1 MRHVID
7 KVIRCIPHLALVAAM
22 LIPFASS
29 ATTVKALSFAI
40 NYANGSGDKTPIK
53 NYMVENG
60 IDFGVFDYAKSTS
73 YFINA
78 DFPDGVENFKVV
90 WYQNGTSDY
99 KFLIYDSNKYELVNT
114 PVDDKSGNN
123 ITAVFQDAYGDQY
136 ALISVRSNYRDEN
149 TTRINQDLVPVKNY
163 IEGKAEKYPNAKIIV
178 TYNAYLSGT
187 NAATSHAYRD
197 ILNTYL
203 TEYDS
208 GPHMTCLGRTD
219 EVGGFYM
226 YPNDVPSS
234 YSVSLVP
241 KSIGTKYNGSLATFE
256 VPTKYKVIFNDYDG
270 TGLQTNVV
278 LAGESV
284 TPPTPVRS
292 GYNFIGWDHDDS
304 EFASVSES
312 FTATAQY
319 ELAGNSHSVRF
330 LDEDGETLIDEIAV
344 VDGAT
349 ATPPDLP
356 IHVGRHFV
364 AWLLN
369 DQAYDLETP
378 VTGDIVLVASYAVNF
393 YDVTFLD
400 WNGNQL
406 GEVQSV
412 EHGHSATEPELPEIP
427 AGKVFWKWSEDF
439 SSVTGPVETTAVLAD
454 ALTEIDSGAAFAAAI
469 VEGAASASVY
479 RLTADIALES
489 WSAVNFSGTLDGCG
503 HTLSGLG
510 ANSLFVTNSGTVANL
525 TLDGTDEGTNT
536 IRKAGVNSGMF
547 CNVSEGAVFTN
558 CVIKGYTLRE
568 STLNGSFAGL
578 FAGTAYDGTS
588 FYGCTIDEGCVVISA
603 GANVTVGGFVARI
616 SCHVAEGTIA
626 RFVDCTNNAPIT
638 VTTGDYSAKGKGGF
652 VGQVS
657 GFSSASIP
665 DVVFLR
671 CANNGAVTSSGSN
684 VMLGGFVGYYYGNG
698 SSKADDCYIR
708 FTDCANTAEVA
719 ITNGSGSVGG
729 FIGTVKSAS
738 IFLNRCANRGN
749 ITSGS
754 TASGF
759 VADLGEYG
767 KTKGDGSV
775 FLNSANYG
783 DVTGNGT
790 AAGFVGVSSWNAGW
804 NTGRVYVRNCAT
816 YGTISSTNEAANVGE
831 IMGKASSG
839 TGSGVAFVFENIW
852 TRTSKLYESSSK
864 TPVVTGLQAADAEGY
879 DPKSARRALDD
890 AAVSKNED
898 EDAGWERWGLG
909 RLSETVE
916 ELKIVPELIPLIT
929 RAAAGGTIILIR

>member
-1 MRHVID
+1 M
-7 KVIRCIPHLALVAAM
+7 IRYIPHFALVAAM

-40 NYANGSGDKTPIK
+40 NMANTSNDDTPIMT
-53 NYMVENG
+53 YMATNDV
-60 IDFGVFDYAKSTS
+60 DFGIFEYTKLVT
-73 YFINA
+73 YFIHA
-78 DFPDGVENFKVV
+78 DFSQDGKNFRVAH
-90 WYQNGTSDY
+90 YQHGSNDIRYFVYSD
-99 KFLIYDSNKYELVNT
+99 KYNLVNT
-114 PVDDKSGNN
+114 PLEDKSGNN
-123 ITAVFQDAYGDQY
+123 MVGIFQDAYGDQY
-136 ALISVRSNYRDEN
+136 ALISLRN
-149 TTRINQDLVPVKNY
+149 TYKDDKPATLTPAKTFIDGIVN
-163 IEGKAEKYPNAKIIV
+163 KYPDAKIIV
-178 TYNAYLSGT
+178 TYNARLTGT
-187 NAATSHAYRD
+187 YNGKTQQD

-203 TEYDS
+203 TENSS
-208 GPHMTCLGRTD
+208 GPQMTCLGRADADGTAI
-219 EVGGFYM
+219 GGVYM
-226 YPNDVPSS
+226 DPDDVPSS

-241 KSIGTKYNGSLATFE
+241 KSIGTMYDGTLATFE

-304 EFASVSES
+304 EFESVSES

-588 FYGCTIDEGCVVISA
+588 FYGCTIDEGCAVISA

-684 VMLGGFVGYYYGNG
+684 VMIGGFVGYYYGNG
-698 SSKADDCYIR
+698 SKTDECYIR
-708 FTDCANTAEVA
+708 FADCANTVDVA
-719 ITNGSGSVGG
+719 ATNSSASVGG
-729 FIGTVKSAS
+729 FVGTATSAS
-738 IFLNRCANRGN
+738 VFFNRCANRGN

-759 VADLGEYG
+759 VADLGTYG
-767 KTKGDGSV
+767 KTRGDGSV

-790 AAGFVGVSSWNAGW
+790 AAGFVGVSSWNTGW

-831 IMGKASSG
+831 IMGKVISG
-839 TGSGVAFVFENIW
+839 TGTGVAFVFENVW
-852 TRTSKLYESSSK
+852 TRTSTLYSSSSK

-890 AAVSKNED
+890 AAVAKNES

>member
-1 MRHVID
+1 MPHLVR
-7 KVIRCIPHLALVAAM
+7 KMIRCIPHFVLVAAM
-22 LIPFASS
+22 CIPFASS

-40 NYANGSGDKTPIK
+40 LGESGKTGDRNAITNYIVGSD
-53 NYMVENG
+53 
-60 IDFGVFDYAKSTS
+60 IDFGAFDFSKSADYFVKANFSHGGKNYKVS
-73 YFINA
+73 YYSA
-78 DFPDGVENFKVV
+78 
-90 WYQNGTSDY
+90 GTSNT
-99 KFLIYDSNKYELVNT
+99 KFFIWNSDRYELVST
-114 PVDDKSGNN
+114 PYDDRSSEKMA
-123 ITAVFQDAYGDQY
+123 AVFEDACGDQY
-136 ALISVRSNYRDEN
+136 ALISIRGTYSASGVN
-149 TTRINQDLVPVKNY
+149 TYVGGIAT
-163 IEGKAEKYPNAKIIV
+163 KYPGAKLIV
-178 TYNAYLSGT
+178 TYNARVGT
-187 NAATSHAYRD
+187 SNATTLDAS
-197 ILNTYL
+197 L
-203 TEYDS
+203 TTDPA
-208 GPHMTCLGRTD
+208 GPQMTCLGRTD
-219 EVGGFYM
+219 VDGTAIGGVYM
-226 YPNDVPSS
+226 YPSDVPST

-241 KSIGTKYNGSLATFE
+241 TNSIGSKYDGTLATLE

-270 TGLQTNVV
+270 TGIQTNVV

-292 GYNFIGWDHDDS
+292 GYNFVGWDHDDS
-304 EFASVSES
+304 EFSSVSES

-319 ELAGNSHSVRF
+319 ELAANSHSVRF
-330 LDEDGETLIDEIAV
+330 LDEDGETLVDEVAV
-344 VDGAT
+344 TDGA
-349 ATPPDLP
+349 AMTPPDP
-356 IHVGRHFV
+356 PVHVGRHFV

-369 DQAYDLETP
+369 NQAYDLETP
-378 VTGDIVLVASYAVNF
+378 VTKDIVLVASYAVNF
-393 YDVTFLD
+393 YNVTFLD
-400 WNGNQL
+400 WNGSQL

-439 SSVTGPVETTAVLAD
+439 SSVTGPVETQAALAD

-479 RLTADIALES
+479 RLTADIVLDS
-489 WSAVNFSGTLDGCG
+489 WSAVNFSATLDGAG

-510 ANSLFVTNSGTVANL
+510 ASSLFVTNSGTVANL

-536 IRKAGVNSGMF
+536 ICKAGVNSGMF
-547 CNVSEGAVFTN
+547 CDVAEGAVFTN

-588 FYGCTIDEGCVVISA
+588 FYGCTIDEGCAVISA
-603 GANVTVGGFVARI
+603 GANVTVGGFVARL
-616 SCHVAEGTIA
+616 SCQVAEGTAA

-638 VTTGDYSAKGKGGF
+638 ATTGDYSAKGKGGF

-657 GFSSASIP
+657 GLPSASNP

-671 CANNGAVTSSGSN
+671 CANNGAVTSLGSN
-684 VMLGGFVGYYYGNG
+684 VMLGGFVGYYYGNS

-719 ITNGSGSVGG
+719 VTNGSGSVGG
-729 FIGTVKSAS
+729 FIATVSTAS
-738 IFLNRCANRGN
+738 VFFNRCANRGN

-759 VADLGEYG
+759 VADLGGYG

-790 AAGFVGVSSWNAGW
+790 AAGFVGSSSWNEGW
-804 NTGRVYVRNCAT
+804 QTGRVYVRNCAT
-816 YGTISSTNEAANVGE
+816 YGTISSTNEIANVGE
-831 IMGKASSG
+831 IMGRAVSG
-839 TGSGVAFVFENIW
+839 TGSGVAFVFENTW
-852 TRTSKLYESSSK
+852 TRTSTLYTSSSK
-864 TPVVTGLQAADAEGY
+864 TPTVTGNQAADAEGY
-879 DPKSARRALDD
+879 DPKLARRALDN
-890 AAVSKNED
+890 AVVVKNED

-916 ELKIVPELIPLIT
+916 VLKIVPELAPLIT
-929 RAAAGGTIILIR
+929 RAAVGGTMITIR